1 MIPVKSYTL
10 PAAIL
15 SLGLLI
21 GCSEVS
27 QSQSTVQVVSNES
40 SITLSEVEDSQNE
53 YELELVAGN
62 LDIPWGMV
70 FVDGKLLVSEKNG
83 TLWLYE
89 DAENRTAIAG
99 VPETWQKGQGGLLDI
114 EIDPNYGEEPWLY
127 FSYSKPDLN
136 DSDKGHTA
144 MGRAQLV
151 NNELQQWQDLYFGEE
166 TSDKGFHF
174 GSRIAFDDQ
183 QMLYFSIGDRG
194 DRDNNPQDPTRDGG
208 KIYRIHKDGSI
219 PTDNPFYGQPG
230 AKEAVFSYGHR
241 NPQGMIFH
249 PEFKEIWV
257 HEHGPQGGDE
267 VNSSQAGK
275 NFGWPV
281 ISYGINYDGSSFTD
295 ITEREGMEQPL
306 YYWVP
311 SIAPSGMEWVTSD
324 RYPAL
329 KNTLLAGS
337 LKFQYLEALHF
348 EGKKAVKRER
358 LFKDIGRLRTVRQG
372 PDDYLYIAVEGK
384 GIYKIL
390 TL

>member
-27 QSQSTVQVVSNES
+27 QSQSTARVLSNES